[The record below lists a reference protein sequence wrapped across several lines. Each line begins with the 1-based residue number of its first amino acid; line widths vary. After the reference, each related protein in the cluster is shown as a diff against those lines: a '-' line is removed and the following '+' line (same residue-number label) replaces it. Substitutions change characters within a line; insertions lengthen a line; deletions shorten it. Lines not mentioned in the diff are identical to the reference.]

1 MQAAHLCAQLC
12 GSLVHHSCVEEV
24 DVRKHSSDK
33 AHTTKLRVRSI
44 IARTQCFGK
53 LLRQTTWLLMLRLF
67 LHMLLAWDLSQWQSW
82 CAVIQVVMT
91 RLGYTQTSVATVSEH
106 VMQKATRA
114 CLLACDCLHSAQPK
128 AVCHCDI
135 RFANVLWDPQPFL
148 ADLEFAHFSP
158 WKVNLTTHHG
168 TLLGSPV

>member
-1 MQAAHLCAQLC
+1 MGL
-12 GSLVHHSCVEEV
+12 LVLQCVV
-24 DVRKHSSDK
+24 
-33 AHTTKLRVRSI
+33 
-44 IARTQCFGK
+44 C
-53 LLRQTTWLLMLRLF
+53 
-67 LHMLLAWDLSQWQSW
+67 MLLACDLTWWHSQ
-82 CAVIQVVMT
+82 CPVIQVVMT

-114 CLLACDCLHSAQPK
+114 CLLACACLHSAEPN

-158 WKVNLTTHHG
+158 RGPPSLGISCYVSGCDTAGHG
-168 TLLGSPV
+168 FKPQW